1 MKVHFIA
8 IGGAV
13 MHNLAI
19 ALHKKGYS
27 VSGSDDEVVE
37 PSRIR
42 LEKLGLL
49 PQEMGWHPDK
59 ITEDLDA
66 VILGM
71 HARADNPELLRAQ
84 ELKLRIYS
92 YPEYIYEQ
100 TQDKIRIV
108 IGGSHGKTTITAMI
122 LHVLKQCGKDFDY
135 LIGAQVEGFDTMVKL
150 TESATIAVF
159 EGDEYLASPID
170 RRPKFLIYKPD
181 IALLSGIAWDH
192 INVFPTFESYVEQF
206 KKYIESIEQMG
217 ALIYCESDAET
228 KKLADKARADIRTY
242 PYSIPKHKIE
252 NGVCYLLPNGQ
263 VGEVPLL
270 IFGEHNLMNINGARL
285 VCRQIGISDED
296 YYKAISTFKGAA
308 RRLEL
313 IAKNEH
319 FTFYKDFAHSPSK
332 VNATI
337 DAVKKQFPG
346 RKLVACLELHT
357 FSSLNENFLKEYAST
372 MDAADE
378 AIVYFNPHTIEHKK
392 LKPITEQQ
400 VKDSFA
406 RNSLNVV
413 TDAKLI
419 SQFLLQQV
427 WKDANLLMM
436 SSGTFDGMDLKK
448 LGEDIS
454 SLVKADSSQGK

>member
-1 MKVHFIA
+1 
-8 IGGAV
+8 
-13 MHNLAI
+13 
-19 ALHKKGYS
+19 
-27 VSGSDDEVVE
+27 
-37 PSRIR
+37 
-42 LEKLGLL
+42 
-49 PQEMGWHPDK
+49 
-59 ITEDLDA
+59 
-66 VILGM
+66 
-71 HARADNPELLRAQ
+71 
-84 ELKLRIYS
+84 
-92 YPEYIYEQ
+92 
-100 TQDKIRIV
+100 
-108 IGGSHGKTTITAMI
+108 
-122 LHVLKQCGKDFDY
+122 
-135 LIGAQVEGFDTMVKL
+135 
-150 TESATIAVF
+150 
-159 EGDEYLASPID
+159 
-170 RRPKFLIYKPD
+170 
-181 IALLSGIAWDH
+181 
-192 INVFPTFESYVEQF
+192 
-206 KKYIESIEQMG
+206 
-217 ALIYCESDAET
+217 
-228 KKLADKARADIRTY
+228 
-242 PYSIPKHKIE
+242 
-252 NGVCYLLPNGQ
+252 
-263 VGEVPLL
+263 
-270 IFGEHNLMNINGARL
+270 
-285 VCRQIGISDED
+285 
-296 YYKAISTFKGAA
+296 
-308 RRLEL
+308 
-313 IAKNEH
+313 
-319 FTFYKDFAHSPSK
+319 KDFAHSPSK